1 MVASRLTNHRTSAGS
16 CAMKR
21 AGRGGNRA
29 SDLKRSEP
37 SNFALMKFAP
47 MKLLVSISLLIL
59 VGCAAIESNQGE
71 IRALREKVQA
81 LERRFGALASERTQ
95 TTIVLARA
103 RGAVAHISASYT
115 FVDSSGRPL
124 RHVLNEAGKPIV
136 DARGIPLVTLG
147 GKGSVAVTEYWGT
160 GFLVRSTGELLTNRH
175 IAEPWWEDKASAPLL
190 ASGLKPVFL
199 RLRAFFQ
206 DYTEPVSLEVVRVHE
221 EQDIAVVRTVG
232 WIPEAAP
239 LPLLRETGKLKE
251 GQPVILIGYTTGSD
265 AIIAKLDWPEQARVE
280 AAAKD
285 DEYAITEE
293 LARTQQLR
301 PTATGGHLWEIL
313 PTTLVSDART
323 GAGGSGGPL
332 LDHHGRVIGVS
343 EAYLPNFSGGNYAVP
358 ARFAAELVDGG
369 GTVPL
374 GPRQETPVI
383 LLEPT
388 SSQRKGPTSGSS

>member
-29 SDLKRSEP
+29 RHLKRSEP

-47 MKLLVSISLLIL
+47 MKLLVSILLLIL

-81 LERRFGALASERTQ
+81 LERRFGALASERAQ
-95 TTIVLARA
+95 TTVVLARA
-103 RGAVAHISASYT
+103 RGAVAYISASYT

-199 RLRAFFQ
+199 RLRALFQ
-206 DYTEPVSLEVVRVHE
+206 DHTEPVSLEVVRVHE

-251 GQPVILIGYTTGSD
+251 GQPAILIGYTTGSD

-293 LARTQQLR
+293 WART
-301 PTATGGHLWEIL
+301 P
-313 PTTLVSDART
+313 P
-323 GAGGSGGPL
+323 
-332 LDHHGRVIGVS
+332 
-343 EAYLPNFSGGNYAVP
+343 
-358 ARFAAELVDGG
+358 
-369 GTVPL
+369 
-374 GPRQETPVI
+374 GPRRETPVI